1 VRPLQ
6 QPTPVGHS
14 KPLPTLAQFGY
25 KEELKRTLTTCD
37 LVVFGMIFMV
47 PIAPYAIFGF
57 VWKDANG
64 MVPLAY
70 MVGLVGMFFTAM
82 SYAAMSRA
90 FPIAGSVYSYAQRG
104 LHEVAGFFS
113 GWLILLDYIL
123 VPALL
128 YIVSAVALRGLFPSA
143 PEWVWL
149 VGFIAFNAVV
159 NVIGIQF
166 TARVNLYL
174 LVLELVTVAL
184 FVTLGLV
191 ALYGG
196 QGAGGLTLKPVYNP
210 AMFSMATIAGATSIA
225 VLSFLGF
232 DGISTLSEE
241 SDGGGNSVGRAT
253 LLSLALVGA
262 LFILQTWI
270 ATDLAQGM
278 RFGSAETAFY
288 DISELAG
295 GVWLRRVAIGATVI
309 ASGIANAMA
318 AQAAVARVLFAM
330 ARDGKLPA
338 ALARVHPRF
347 KTPYVSTL
355 VVAAISLVVGALF
368 AARLDDL
375 SRIVNFGALT
385 GFLLLHLAVIN
396 HYFIRQRS
404 GNWLRHLIFP
414 LAGLLVIA
422 YVLYEM
428 DRAAKMMGA
437 CWIAVGAG
445 YYLVL
450 TFVLKK
456 PIEIHI

>member
-1 VRPLQ
+1 LIDHVTNSARHT
-6 QPTPVGHS
+6 TPN
-14 KPLPTLAQFGY
+14 LEQFGY
-25 KEELKRTLTTCD
+25 KEELKRVLTTWD

-47 PIAPYAIFGF
+47 PIAPYAVFGF
-57 VWKDANG
+57 VWKDARG

-70 MVGLVGMFFTAM
+70 LVGLVGMFFTAM

-128 YIVSAVALRGLFPSA
+128 YIISAVALRALFPSA
-143 PEWVWL
+143 PEWAWLLGFIVLNAAVNL
-149 VGFIAFNAVV
+149 VGV
-159 NVIGIQF
+159 QF
-166 TARVNLYL
+166 TARVNICL

-184 FVTLGLV
+184 FVALGLI
-191 ALYGG
+191 ALYSGH
-196 QGAGGLTLKPVYNP
+196 GAGGLTLRPVYDP
-210 AMFSMATIAGATSIA
+210 AVFSTATIAGATSIA

-241 SDGGGNSVGRAT
+241 SAGGGIPVGRAT
-253 LLSLALVGA
+253 LLSLLLVGV

-270 ATDLAQGM
+270 AADLARGM
-278 RFGSAETAFY
+278 RFTAPETAFY

-295 GVWLRRVAIGATVI
+295 GIWLRRISIGVTVI
-309 ASGIANAMA
+309 ASGIANAMV
-318 AQAAVARVLFAM
+318 AQAAVSRVLFAM

-338 ALARVHPRF
+338 ALAKIHPRF

-355 VVAAISLVVGALF
+355 VVACISLVVGMMF
-368 AARLDDL
+368 AAHLDDL

-385 GFLLLHLAVIN
+385 GFLLLHLAVIS

-404 GNWLRHLIFP
+404 GDWLRHLLFP
-414 LAGLLVIA
+414 LAGFAVIA

-428 DRAAKMMGA
+428 DTAAKIMGVG
-437 CWIAVGAG
+437 WIALGAI

-456 PIEIHI
+456 PIALDT